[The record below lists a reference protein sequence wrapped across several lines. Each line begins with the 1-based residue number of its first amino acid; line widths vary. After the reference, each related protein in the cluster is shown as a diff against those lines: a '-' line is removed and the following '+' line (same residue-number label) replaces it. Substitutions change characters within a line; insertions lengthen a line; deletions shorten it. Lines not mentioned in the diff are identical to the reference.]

1 MGSHKK
7 ELGNS
12 LELKANAGGMGM
24 GRFQKEYKVGFWV
37 EEGVAGPSPALGLS
51 FLLCAMGEARSIEGK
66 LGKAHGE
73 HYEQKINVQIKS
85 EKLWCMPV
93 CWGGGG
99 GSHLEQ

>member
-24 GRFQKEYKVGFWV
+24 GRFQKEYRVGFWV

-66 LGKAHGE
+66 RGKAHGE